1 VLACCQGTQPVC
13 DQEAPA
19 APHAEN
25 LKSRRGESGAAPAL
39 RETFERREV
48 ISAALAAGLLSQ
60 NAGSAFAEE
69 AGAADGVLEYKSD
82 KFGFSLSYP
91 SGWKPGNKPVRTHL
105 DEINIKGAG
114 GSELGSFGTAKE
126 VAKKVIGAEKARD
139 GVTGAKAISY
149 GSEEVEGA
157 SLQLHARPRLRR
169 THRRARPPA
178 ADRPAAARPRAR
190 RLPTAARRGGSQ
202 RAIALPEEERRWKCC
217 CIGGSG
223 HVLSVLA
230 CPQARRTTPSS
241 MRARRRV
248 ATSTSSARSRS
259 RTRSCTCSPRRS
271 MPSSP

>member
-1 VLACCQGTQPVC
+1 MLACCQGTQPVC

-25 LKSRRGESGAAPAL
+25 LESRRGESGAAPAL

-48 ISAALAAGLLSQ
+48 IGAALAAGLLFQ

-82 KFGFSLSYP
+82 KFGYSLSYP

-114 GSELGSFGTAKE
+114 GSELGVSVDPVKIDSLASFGTAKE

-149 GSEEVEGA
+149 GSEELDGA
-157 SLQLHARPRLRR
+157 SLQLRARPRLRR
-169 THRRARPPA
+169 
-178 ADRPAAARPRAR
+178 
-190 RLPTAARRGGSQ
+190 
-202 RAIALPEEERRWKCC
+202 
-217 CIGGSG
+217 
-223 HVLSVLA
+223 
-230 CPQARRTTPSS
+230 
-241 MRARRRV
+241 ARRR
-248 ATSTSSARSRS
+248 AHHRRRTGQQLRGRARDGCQRRRAAGALREPSPSR
-259 RTRSCTCSPRRS
+259 RRNGGGS
-271 MPSSP
+271 VDVLAGVEISLVSLHARRQDVLHHRV